1 MGDCYNLPM
10 AKKEITASEAPARI
24 LALRSELE
32 KHRVLYHVHDT
43 PKISDEAY
51 DSLMSEL
58 VQLEQKYPKYDDPLS
73 PTHRVG
79 ATPLD
84 RFEKVRHEVEQW
96 SFDNVFTFD
105 ELTHWEERNLTFLN
119 KKGVTKKPTY
129 VAELKIDGLKI
140 ILTYRSGK
148 LVRAA
153 TRGDGEV
160 GEDVTENVKTIG
172 SIPLS
177 LKKDHDITVVGE
189 VWMKKNDLERINKER
204 VKLGDAPYANT
215 RNLAAGTLRQ
225 LDPKTVAKRHLQ
237 FFAYD
242 IEIGKGEMMYDSQE
256 EELAALT
263 EFGFMVNK
271 DGRVCRT
278 LREVQFFYDEWTP
291 KRQGENY
298 GIDGVVVKTNE
309 RELWDTLGYTAK
321 SPRGGIAYKFPAEE
335 ATTRLLAISLQV
347 GRTGAI
353 TPVAELAPVLV
364 AGSTVARATLH
375 NEDEIKRLDIRV
387 GDTVLLR
394 KAGDVIPEIFDVLT
408 ALRPKNAKRF
418 VMPKKCPECGSTL
431 VREQVGKQDS
441 AAWYCKNVDCPAKH
455 LEGLIHF
462 VSKKGVN
469 IEGMGDKIIE
479 LFHDVGLIS
488 DFASIYRLKKEDI
501 AGLEG
506 FGDKSAENLMQSILT
521 ARKVPLARFIFA
533 LGIRHVGEQTAKD
546 LAVEFRTLEGLRA
559 ASFET
564 LAQVEGVGDVV
575 ATSLTNYFTNKEQKK
590 HLDSLLREVSILPE
604 AKRREGVLLGKTFVI
619 TGTLPT
625 LSREEAK
632 SRIEEAGGKVA
643 GSISKNTDYLLL
655 GEGGGSK
662 RADAEKLGTK
672 MISEEELLGM
682 F

>member
-1 MGDCYNLPM
+1 
-10 AKKEITASEAPARI
+10 
-24 LALRSELE
+24 
-32 KHRVLYHVHDT
+32 
-43 PKISDEAY
+43 
-51 DSLMSEL
+51 
-58 VQLEQKYPKYDDPLS
+58 
-73 PTHRVG
+73 
-79 ATPLD
+79 
-84 RFEKVRHEVEQW
+84 
-96 SFDNVFTFD
+96 
-105 ELTHWEERNLTFLN
+105 
-119 KKGVTKKPTY
+119 
-129 VAELKIDGLKI
+129 
-140 ILTYRSGK
+140 
-148 LVRAA
+148 
-153 TRGDGEV
+153 
-160 GEDVTENVKTIG
+160 
-172 SIPLS
+172 
-177 LKKDHDITVVGE
+177 
-189 VWMKKNDLERINKER
+189 MKKNDLERINKER
-204 VKLGDAPYANT
+204 VRSGEAPYANT

-242 IEIGKGEMMYDSQE
+242 IEVSKGETMYSSQQE
-256 EELAALT
+256 ELDALND
-263 EFGFMVNK
+263 FGFMVNK
-271 DGRVCRT
+271 DGKACRT
-278 LREVQFFYDEWTP
+278 LREVQSFYDTWTP

-309 RELWDTLGYTAK
+309 RELWDALGYTAK

-347 GRTGAI
+347 GRTGAV

-375 NEDEIKRLDIRV
+375 NEDEINRLDIRV

-408 ALRPKNAKRF
+408 ALRPKNSKRF
-418 VMPKKCPECGSTL
+418 IMPEKCPECGSVL

-441 AAWYCKNVDCPAKH
+441 AAWYCKNPECPAKH

-479 LFHDVGLIS
+479 LFHDIGLIS

-501 AGLEG
+501 SGLEG
-506 FGDKSAENLMQSILT
+506 FGEKSADNLMQSILT
-521 ARKVPLARFIFA
+521 ARKVPLARFLFA

-546 LAVEFRTLEGLRA
+546 LAVEFRTFERLRT
-559 ASFET
+559 ASFDT

-575 ATSLTNYFTNKEQKK
+575 ATSLTNYFANKEQKK
-590 HLDSLLREVSILPE
+590 HLDSLLREISVLPE

-632 SRIEEAGGKVA
+632 ARIEDAGGKVA
-643 GSISKNTDYLLL
+643 GSVSKNTDFLLI

-662 RADAEKLGTK
+662 RADAEQLGTK
-672 MISEEELLGM
+672 IITEEEFLGM